1 MDRSTYSCVQSS
13 GCICGTCSSPV
24 KDCCYQHP
32 ELICTFNPTCEEKGQ
47 HCKGYSPRKEGNQDG
62 T

>member
-1 MDRSTYSCVQSS
+1 MDRSTYSCVQSG
-13 GCICGTCSSPV
+13 GCICCHR
-24 KDCCYQHP
+24 HP
-32 ELICTFNPTCEEKGQ
+32 ELICTFNPTCEKKGQ